1 MAWYFVRHE
10 KCHRY
15 YYSGWKPLCA
25 DCGEPI
31 EWWNIYMSREAAET
45 IQYMDLGSEEN
56 PVTYYYLCPF
66 VVIWNRELHFHH
78 TDVRQS
84 QTISIGLPMMQM
96 LSPAMALW
104 KKAIICMIMLYFMRE
119 KK

>member
-1 MAWYFVRHE
+1 MVEYLYEQGSGGDDTVYGSGQRRKPIIICVR
-10 KCHRY
+10 
-15 YYSGWKPLCA
+15 
-25 DCGEPI
+25 
-31 EWWNIYMSREAAET
+31 
-45 IQYMDLGSEEN
+45 
-56 PVTYYYLCPF
+56 F

-84 QTISIGLPMMQM
+84 QTISIGLSMMQM